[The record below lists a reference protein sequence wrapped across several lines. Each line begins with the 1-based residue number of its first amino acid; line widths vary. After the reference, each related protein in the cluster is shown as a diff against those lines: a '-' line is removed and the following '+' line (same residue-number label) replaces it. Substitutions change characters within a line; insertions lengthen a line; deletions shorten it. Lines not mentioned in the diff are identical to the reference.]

1 MCYFQI
7 IIYSEFLLQVQYDYN
22 LPNNAD
28 ETFTLQYGLQ
38 ISYQVEVTFEA
49 SQFDD
54 YPNRG
59 FLFKVEGKYLFFI
72 LSA

>member
-1 MCYFQI
+1 MYTCNI
-7 IIYSEFLLQVQYDYN
+7 ISENCVFVQVQYDYN
-22 LPNNAD
+22 LPNNED
-28 ETFTLQYGLQ
+28 ETLTLQYGLQ

-59 FLFKVEGKYLFFI
+59 FLFKVEG
-72 LSA
+72 